1 LARDKLIRKVNST
14 IEFETNHENTHQK
27 DQNMTTTTNKWDPVR
42 DLRDVAKQFNTLFN
56 TRYPTTASSCD
67 TGACE
72 RNDFS
77 PAVDVTEDDTRYR
90 IELDLP
96 GVERDD
102 VKVTV
107 ENDVLTISGERKTER
122 EEEDGKVHRIERHF
136 GSFLRTFRVPED
148 ADGESVGASFKNGV
162 LSVSLPKAEKA
173 KPREIEVHVD

>member
-1 LARDKLIRKVNST
+1 MIELEPDHETPTRKT
-14 IEFETNHENTHQK
+14 K
-27 DQNMTTTTNKWDPVR
+27 NMTTTTTKWDPVR

-56 TRYPTTASSCD
+56 TRYPTTASGCD

-72 RNDFS
+72 RSDYS
-77 PAVDVTEDDTRYR
+77 PAVDVTEDDARYR

-107 ENDVLTISGERKTER
+107 ENDVLTIRGERKAER
-122 EEEDGKVHRIERHF
+122 EEDDGKVHRIERRF
-136 GSFLRTFRVPED
+136 GSFVRTFRVPED
-148 ADGESVGASFKNGV
+148 ADGELVGASFKNGV